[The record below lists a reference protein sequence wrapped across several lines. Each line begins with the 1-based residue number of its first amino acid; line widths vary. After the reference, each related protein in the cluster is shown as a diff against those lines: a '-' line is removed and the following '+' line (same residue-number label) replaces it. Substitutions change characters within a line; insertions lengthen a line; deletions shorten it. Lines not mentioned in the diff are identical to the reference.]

1 MKKKLIEV
9 ALPLDAINKESLRRK
24 QKAPKGFPTS
34 FHKWWA
40 QRPLAACRAVIFASL
55 VDDPSSRPD
64 KFPTEKEQ
72 NMERDRLFLLIEDL
86 IKWENSQNKRV
97 LGAAWKEILES
108 TNGNPPPLYDPFCG
122 GGSIPLEA
130 QRLNLESYGSDL
142 NPVSV
147 LICKAMIEIP
157 PKFAGQPPVNPESRK
172 QKDIGSREWKGAE
185 GLAEDVR
192 YYGKWLRDE
201 AEKRI
206 GHLYPKVEI
215 TGEMAKER
223 PDLEQY
229 VGQKLTVIAWLWART
244 VKSSNPAFKN
254 VDVPLAS
261 TFMLSTKKGKGAY
274 VDPVIEGD
282 SYRFTVKTGEPDN
295 VEVVKKGTKSAGK
308 KSGFNCLLSGVPIP
322 FDYIRKEASSNK
334 MSERLMAIV
343 VEGNRGRV
351 YLSPISEMEDVVQ
364 HAEPTWLPNTETC
377 GKCRVNIGLYGMTT
391 WDKLFTP
398 RQLVALTTFSD
409 LIQDVREKVLYDI
422 ANDGE
427 CRSQEYADSIAVYM
441 ACILDRMAYYGSSL
455 TTWLP
460 KDSALRDCMPRQAL
474 AMTWDFAEANP
485 FGKSS
490 GDVITCS
497 KSITNYLEKATP
509 FRMAVISPKD
519 AQQMDG
525 VDGKYICS
533 TDPPYYDNISY
544 ADLSDF
550 FYICFAIH

>member
-72 NMERDRLFLLIEDL
+72 NVERDRLFLLIEDL

-157 PKFAGQPPVNPESRK
+157 AKFAGQPPVNPESRK

-192 YYGKWLRDE
+192 YYGKWMRDE

-215 TGEMAKER
+215 TEEMAKER

-244 VKSSNPAFKN
+244 VKSPNPAFKN
-254 VDVPLAS
+254 VAVPLAS
-261 TFMLSTKKGKGAY
+261 TFMLSTKKGKEAY
-274 VDPVIEGD
+274 VEPVIEGD
-282 SYRFTVKTGEPDN
+282 SYCFTVKVGKPED
-295 VEVVKKGTKSAGK
+295 VEAVKKGTAAGK
-308 KSGFNCLLSGVPIP
+308 RRAFSCLMSGTPVTY
-322 FDYIRKEASSNK
+322 DHIRNEGKAGRMDVK
-334 MSERLMAIV
+334 LMAVV
-343 VEGNRGRV
+343 VEGKRERV
-351 YLSPISEMEDVVQ
+351 YLP
-364 HAEPTWLPNTETC
+364 PTEAIEAVPLQTKPYWTPDTPLP
-377 GKCRVNIGLYGMTT
+377 VNPRDFKTSNYGLTT
-391 WDKLFTP
+391 FADLFTS

-427 CRSQEYADSIAVYM
+427 SRTQEYADSIAVYM
-441 ACILDRMAYYGSSL
+441 ACLLDRMAYYGSSL

-474 AMTWDFAEANP
+474 AMIWDFAEANP

-490 GDVITCS
+490 GDIITCS
-497 KSITNYLEKATP
+497 KSIT
-509 FRMAVISPKD
+509 
-519 AQQMDG
+519 
-525 VDGKYICS
+525 
-533 TDPPYYDNISY
+533 
-544 ADLSDF
+544 
-550 FYICFAIH
+550 